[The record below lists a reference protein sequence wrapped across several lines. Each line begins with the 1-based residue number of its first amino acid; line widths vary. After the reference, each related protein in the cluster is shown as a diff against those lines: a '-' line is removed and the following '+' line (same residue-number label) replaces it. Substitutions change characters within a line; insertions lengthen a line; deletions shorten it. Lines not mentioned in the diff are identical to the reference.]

1 MSDIAPELLE
11 QVRRT
16 FQTKRANDKTLGSL
30 YWAIQ
35 DGRADYET
43 VNRYAIRLGELLA
56 ESMKLKISASDLPDG
71 RFYQELAEELI
82 APLLTDNYELI
93 STAAVT
99 AQNAM
104 NRAAGIGL
112 KAVKPTINRNRV
124 QGLVDKV
131 SSYETYEKAAWVL
144 DEPVVN
150 FSQSVVDDAIR
161 ENVAAQAGA
170 GLRPTVTR
178 IAESGCC
185 EWCSDLAG
193 EYAYPVD
200 REVYRRHERCR
211 CIVLFDPGKGKVQ
224 NVHSKVLY
232 AEAEREARIQNLEQ
246 ELSELEQSISDYVDI
261 SLIGV
266 QVTSGKYGTGTVVSQ
281 DINRVT
287 VRFPDI
293 ERSFIL
299 DEKYAARPRFENDD
313 EIVSVFTKYGR
324 VQERIKSIQK
334 EIKLLNA

>member
-232 AEAEREARIQNLEQ
+232 AEAEREARNARIARIVE
-246 ELSELEQSISDYVDI
+246 
-261 SLIGV
+261 
-266 QVTSGKYGTGTVVSQ
+266 
-281 DINRVT
+281 
-287 VRFPDI
+287 I
-293 ERSFIL
+293 ERGM
-299 DEKYAARPRFENDD
+299 R
-313 EIVSVFTKYGR
+313 G
-324 VQERIKSIQK
+324 
-334 EIKLLNA
+334 